1 MIRGFHVFP
10 IADVIRRYLKLRD
23 QIDDEDAVRPT
34 TYAQG
39 RKWLVKESNNEGS
52 SGNDIFSAMKKIW
65 LF

>member
-1 MIRGFHVFP
+1 MGSTFFP

-39 RKWLVKESNNEGS
+39 GKWLVKESNDEGS
-52 SGNDIFSAMKKIW
+52 SGNYIFQAMKKIW